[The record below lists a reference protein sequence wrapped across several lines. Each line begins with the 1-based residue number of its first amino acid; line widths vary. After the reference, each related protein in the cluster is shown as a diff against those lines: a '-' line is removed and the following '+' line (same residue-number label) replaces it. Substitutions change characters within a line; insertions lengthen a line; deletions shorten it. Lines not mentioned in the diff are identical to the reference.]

1 VIFVLVSFPPA
12 GYNDGELLSCAWRLN
27 DGQSP
32 CRPLRVATIYFGTC
46 PLQQRVGRPPRRLA
60 WQAARLEASWTDQ
73 EQKKFSENFEG
84 TLKVFGKFLE
94 DSRQHVSTINKKAA
108 IIEEYLKTR

>member
-1 VIFVLVSFPPA
+1 MAKAHVDPS
-12 GYNDGELLSCAWRLN
+12 ELRRFTSELARFNNELE
-27 DGQSP
+27 GLLGGLHGK
-32 CRPLRVATIYFGTC
+32 LRG
-46 PLQQRVGRPPRRLA
+46 
-60 WQAARLEASWTDQ
+60 LEASWTDQ